1 MGVGCSTGWAPARFS
16 KQVFPK
22 RIMRRLVAAWLA
34 CLLLA
39 LVSVSYET
47 IKFNLHSLQITAAD
61 YVPASVSA
69 IIDNV
74 YSYALSADG
83 AVDWRRYDGIN
94 YTTFLAM
101 HSDPFNYSDTATD
114 HPISEFFPDFCADW

>member
-1 MGVGCSTGWAPARFS
+1 MLCSTRLGSGPDL
-16 KQVFPK
+16 QVFPK

-83 AVDWRRYDGIN
+83 DVKR
-94 YTTFLAM
+94 
-101 HSDPFNYSDTATD
+101 
-114 HPISEFFPDFCADW
+114 FCTLHVIA